1 MTRWLWDVAY
11 PSTAI
16 ATETGTDTQH
26 VVARLA
32 RSVMAGIP
40 GLVATTLTRTQRHT
54 AFMNARLIN
63 AAKEQVLSQERL
75 LHGRRLPTPFYGFN
89 IPVYICEE

>member
-1 MTRWLWDVAY
+1 MTRWLWDVAF

-40 GLVATTLTRTQRHT
+40 GLVATTWTWAQNQSAL
-54 AFMNARLIN
+54 MNARLIN
-63 AAKEQVLSQERL
+63 AAKERL
-75 LHGRRLPTPFYGFN
+75 LRR
-89 IPVYICEE
+89 

>member
-1 MTRWLWDVAY
+1 MTRWLWDVAC

-16 ATETGTDTQH
+16 ATETGSDTQL

-32 RSVMAGIP
+32 RFVMAGIP